1 MRNQKRNVK
10 KKKVDVRSGIA
21 LAITFFAISIFLY
34 FQKDYFGFLTN
45 LISIVCIVIGLI
57 GFGVELNKITSQKLG
72 KIIDTKK
79 GPGIFDNLGIGI
91 GIFVIWVAL
100 YRTFPINWV
109 NILIT
114 PLLFFS
120 TYGMILGLVNLLFA
134 GIVNRGTTNTNQRE
148 DNELWLLAVK
158 ISAVISGI
166 IGFIASLIQILQYL
180 KIL

>member
-100 YRTFPINWV
+100 YRTF
-109 NILIT
+109 
-114 PLLFFS
+114 S